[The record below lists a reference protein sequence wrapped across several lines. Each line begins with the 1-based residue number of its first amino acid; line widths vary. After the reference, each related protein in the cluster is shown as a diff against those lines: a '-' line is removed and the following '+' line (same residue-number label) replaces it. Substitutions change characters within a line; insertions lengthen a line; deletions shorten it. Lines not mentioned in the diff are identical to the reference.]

1 MPIPNPSIEI
11 MKLGIRRTPNTNS
24 KNPTWK
30 VTVYRLGLS
39 LTINDIPNTR
49 RHGNA
54 ASHSSPIVTLY
65 INPFIYCSC
74 HAKACLYPTQPY
86 KYIIECI
93 YKLYNITILVQVYM
107 KYIEIQLFQPGPQ
120 HKHFKNLAPKEKT
133 NRILPGI

>member
-39 LTINDIPNTR
+39 LTINDIPITR
-49 RHGNA
+49 HHGNA
-54 ASHSSPIVTLY
+54 AFHSSPIVRLY

-93 YKLYNITILVQVYM
+93 YKLYNITILV
-107 KYIEIQLFQPGPQ
+107 
-120 HKHFKNLAPKEKT
+120 
-133 NRILPGI
+133 